1 MYSHEKAQR
10 QLLPLTAEQ
19 EANPKVKSRTKGGVL
34 GVDIVACRLE
44 GRWTYFVIHH
54 LPKTNNAWM
63 DVCLLIIIIR
73 NHHYDQ
79 TKPNQKQEFGVLE
92 NFRLRVLPVLGAWRA
107 GTVRAHRT
115 SPYNE

>member
-19 EANPKVKSRTKGGVL
+19 EANPKVKRRRKGVVL

-54 LPKTNNAWM
+54 LPKTKNTWM
-63 DVCLLIIIIR
+63 GVCLLIIIIR
-73 NHHYDQ
+73 NHHYVYV
-79 TKPNQKQEFGVLE
+79 TKPKTGV
-92 NFRLRVLPVLGAWRA
+92 WRA
-107 GTVRAHRT
+107 GELPPARAARPRCVAGRHCTRT
-115 SPYNE
+115 QDFVV